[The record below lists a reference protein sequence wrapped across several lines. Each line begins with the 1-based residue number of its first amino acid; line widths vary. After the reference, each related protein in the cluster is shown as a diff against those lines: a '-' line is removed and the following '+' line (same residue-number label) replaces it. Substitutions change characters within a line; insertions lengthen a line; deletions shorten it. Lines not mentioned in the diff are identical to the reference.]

1 MSYQIGDKIG
11 DYQIIG
17 VLGAGGMGRV
27 YKVKN
32 LISDRI
38 DAMKV
43 LLPDLANE
51 PDLADRFV
59 REIKVL
65 ASLNH
70 PNIAGLRTAFRLQNQ
85 LLMIMEFVEGT
96 SLEEKLRNG
105 PVPLRD
111 AIDYACQVLSA
122 LGYAHSQGVIHRDI
136 KPANMMLTPENVIK
150 LMDFGIAKS
159 KTDRKLTMTGTT
171 LGSLYYMPPEQV
183 QGTDLD
189 PRSDLYSVGV
199 SLYEMVTG
207 SRPFKGNSDYDLM
220 VAQLQKA
227 PLPPI
232 DIQPELPKAL
242 NDIIM
247 VSLEKDAVRRFQS
260 AEAFRFA
267 LQSVTGGL
275 TSLPIASAQ
284 AVMPGLAGQ
293 PATPSAALSATGVL
307 GAYPG
312 QLAGAQLQ
320 PTKPSQ
326 AAMPPSRPQVVPP
339 PATSRSYRGLYMT
352 VGALVAIVVIA
363 LGAMQLPRLFKAKA
377 GGAEQAAQPP
387 EKSTEKPKTTPQ
399 EEGLPKAGDN
409 FPSSAESPN
418 RPEVGGPG
426 APAAPA
432 LTAAPADHN
441 LPTETAQATVPSTP
455 NPTPRGV
462 ARPTAPAL
470 SRPMASPQPGVTA
483 YAAKSLPAPLSLPRH
498 AASAAAISVPPTL
511 WLDPAGRLLIVLSSI
526 SPKPDGSFQFHGKLL
541 LPVAQPGPVPLDR
554 GAEVIGVGSRNQG
567 RTSLAVTDLVIQ
579 GVRYTLKDG
588 RGIMSAHTPGA
599 GGRVDFGR
607 SQLLDMW
614 PTATAVYEKAS
625 DQTGQPESQ
634 K

>member
-43 LLPDLANE
+43 LLPDLADE
-51 PDLADRFV
+51 PDLADRFL

-70 PNIAGLRTAFRLQNQ
+70 PNIAGLHTAFRLENQ
-85 LLMIMEFVEGT
+85 LLMIMEFVDGT
-96 SLEEKLRNG
+96 TLEAKLRNG
-105 PVPLRD
+105 PFPLSD
-111 AIDYACQVLSA
+111 AIDYVSQVLSA
-122 LGYAHSQGVIHRDI
+122 LGYAHSHGVIHRDI

-159 KTDRKLTMTGTT
+159 KADRKLTMTGTT
-171 LGSLYYMPPEQV
+171 LGSLYYMSPEQV
-183 QGTDLD
+183 QGGDLD

-232 DIQPELPKAL
+232 DVLPELPKAL

-247 VSLEKDAVRRFQS
+247 ISLEKDPARRLQS

-267 LQSVTGGL
+267 LQSVKGGL

-293 PATPSAALSATGVL
+293 PATPSAALSATEVL
-307 GAYPG
+307 GAHPG
-312 QLAGAQLQ
+312 QPAGAQLQ
-320 PTKPSQ
+320 PTTPSQ
-326 AAMPPSRPQVVPP
+326 AAMPPSQPQVVPP

-352 VGALVAIVVIA
+352 LGALVAIVVIV
-363 LGAMQLPRLFKAKA
+363 LGATQLPRLFRAKA
-377 GGAEQAAQPP
+377 GGAEQAAPLAASTATNSSSAVTQPANASANQQQPP
-387 EKSTEKPKTTPQ
+387 PPLSEPAPTSQTTAAQGGTAVGQPSEPSGPLQ
-399 EEGLPKAGDN
+399 GSSNPMTQPLPAGGSKKRLARAGGQAGQAPEEAAAPPSKAGR
-409 FPSSAESPN
+409 A
-418 RPEVGGPG
+418 
-426 APAAPA
+426 
-432 LTAAPADHN
+432 
-441 LPTETAQATVPSTP
+441 AQAAAE
-455 NPTPRGV
+455 N
-462 ARPTAPAL
+462 AA
-470 SRPMASPQPGVTA
+470 
-483 YAAKSLPAPLSLPRH
+483 AAKELEELEDRMTPL
-498 AASAAAISVPPTL
+498 
-511 WLDPAGRLLIVLSSI
+511 AGRANAVKDSVEHLRQQQERAGFSLRQDISASLSNMEQYMD
-526 SPKPDGSFQFHGKLL
+526 KADAALK
-541 LPVAQPGPVPLDR
+541 
-554 GAEVIGVGSRNQG
+554 SRNPEAAKKSIDLAEREIEKLEKFLG
-567 RTSLAVTDLVIQ
+567 R
-579 GVRYTLKDG
+579 
-588 RGIMSAHTPGA
+588 
-599 GGRVDFGR
+599 
-607 SQLLDMW
+607 
-614 PTATAVYEKAS
+614 
-625 DQTGQPESQ
+625 
-634 K
+634 

>member
-1 MSYQIGDKIG
+1 MSFQVGDKIG

-27 YKVKN
+27 YQVKN
-32 LISDRI
+32 MISDRV

-43 LLPDLANE
+43 LLPDLAHE

-70 PNIAGLRTAFRLQNQ
+70 PNIAGLHTALRLQNQ
-85 LLMIMEFVEGT
+85 LLMIMEFVDGT
-96 SLEEKLRNG
+96 TLEDKLRNG
-105 PVPLRD
+105 PFPLHD
-111 AIDYACQVLSA
+111 AIDYVSQVLSA

-171 LGSLYYMPPEQV
+171 VGSLSYMPPEQV

-232 DIQPELPKAL
+232 NIQPGLPKAL

-247 VSLEKDAVRRFQS
+247 ISLEKDPARRFHS

-267 LQSVTGGL
+267 LQSVKGGL

-284 AVMPGLAGQ
+284 AVMPSLAEQ
-293 PATPSAALSATGVL
+293 PATPRAALSATDVL

-312 QLAGAQLQ
+312 QLASAQLQ

-326 AAMPPSRPQVVPP
+326 AAMPQSQTQVVPP
-339 PATSRSYRGLYMT
+339 SVTSRSYRGLYMT
-352 VGALVAIVVIA
+352 VGALVVFVVIA
-363 LGAMQLPRLFKAKA
+363 LGAMHLPRLFKAKA
-377 GGAEQAAQPP
+377 GGAEQAAPAEKPP
-387 EKSTEKPKTTPQ
+387 EKSTEIPKMTPQ
-399 EEGLPKAGDN
+399 EEGLPKAGDSL
-409 FPSSAESPN
+409 PSSAESPN
-418 RPEVGGPG
+418 GPEVGAPG

-441 LPTETAQATVPSTP
+441 LATETAQATVPSPP

-462 ARPTAPAL
+462 ARP
-470 SRPMASPQPGVTA
+470 
-483 YAAKSLPAPLSLPRH
+483 
-498 AASAAAISVPPTL
+498 AAAISPPPTL
-511 WLDPAGRLLIVLSSI
+511 WLDPAGRLLVALSSI
-526 SPKPDGSFQFHGKLL
+526 SPKPDGSFQFHGILL

-554 GAEVIGVGSRNQG
+554 GAEVIGVGSKSQG
-567 RTSLAVTDLVIQ
+567 RTSLAVTELVIQ

-599 GGRVDFGR
+599 GGRVDFNR

-625 DQTGQPESQ
+625 GQTGRPESQ

>member
-1 MSYQIGDKIG
+1 MSFQVGDKIG

-27 YKVKN
+27 YQVKN
-32 LISDRI
+32 LISDRV

-43 LLPDLANE
+43 LLPDLAHE

-70 PNIAGLRTAFRLQNQ
+70 PNIAGLHTALRLQNQ
-85 LLMIMEFVEGT
+85 LLMIMEFVDGT
-96 SLEEKLRNG
+96 TLEDKLRNG
-105 PVPLRD
+105 PFPLHD

-171 LGSLYYMPPEQV
+171 VGSLSYMPPEQV

-232 DIQPELPKAL
+232 NIQPGLPKAL

-247 VSLEKDAVRRFQS
+247 ISLEKDPVRRFHS

-267 LQSVTGGL
+267 LQSVKGGL

-284 AVMPGLAGQ
+284 AVMPSLAEQ
-293 PATPSAALSATGVL
+293 PATPRAALSATDVL

-312 QLAGAQLQ
+312 QLASAQLQ

-326 AAMPPSRPQVVPP
+326 AAMPQSQTQVVPP
-339 PATSRSYRGLYMT
+339 SVTSRSYRGLYMT
-352 VGALVAIVVIA
+352 VGALVVFVVIA
-363 LGAMQLPRLFKAKA
+363 LGAMHLPRLFKAKA
-377 GGAEQAAQPP
+377 GGAEQAAPAEKPP
-387 EKSTEKPKTTPQ
+387 EKSTEIPKMTPQ
-399 EEGLPKAGDN
+399 EEGLPKAGDSL
-409 FPSSAESPN
+409 PSSAESPN
-418 RPEVGGPG
+418 GPEVGAPG

-441 LPTETAQATVPSTP
+441 LPTETAQATLPSPP
-455 NPTPRGV
+455 NPIPRGV
-462 ARPTAPAL
+462 ARP
-470 SRPMASPQPGVTA
+470 
-483 YAAKSLPAPLSLPRH
+483 
-498 AASAAAISVPPTL
+498 AAAISPPPTL
-511 WLDPAGRLLIVLSSI
+511 WLDPAGRLLVALSSF
-526 SPKPDGSFQFHGKLL
+526 SPKPDGSFQFHGILL

-554 GAEVIGVGSRNQG
+554 GAEVIGVGSKSQG
-567 RTSLAVTDLVIQ
+567 RTSLAVTELVIQ

-599 GGRVDFGR
+599 GGRVDFDR

-625 DQTGQPESQ
+625 GQTGRPESQ

>member
-1 MSYQIGDKIG
+1 
-11 DYQIIG
+11 
-17 VLGAGGMGRV
+17 
-27 YKVKN
+27 
-32 LISDRI
+32 
-38 DAMKV
+38 
-43 LLPDLANE
+43 
-51 PDLADRFV
+51 
-59 REIKVL
+59 
-65 ASLNH
+65 
-70 PNIAGLRTAFRLQNQ
+70 
-85 LLMIMEFVEGT
+85 
-96 SLEEKLRNG
+96 
-105 PVPLRD
+105 
-111 AIDYACQVLSA
+111 
-122 LGYAHSQGVIHRDI
+122 
-136 KPANMMLTPENVIK
+136 
-150 LMDFGIAKS
+150 
-159 KTDRKLTMTGTT
+159 
-171 LGSLYYMPPEQV
+171 MPPEQV

-220 VAQLQKA
+220 VDQLQKA

-247 VSLEKDAVRRFQS
+247 IALEKDPAKRFQS

-267 LQSVTGGL
+267 LQSVKGGI

-284 AVMPGLAGQ
+284 AVMSGLAGQ
-293 PATPSAALSATGVL
+293 PATSSAALSATGVL

-326 AAMPPSRPQVVPP
+326 AAMPPSQPQVVPP
-339 PATSRSYRGLYMT
+339 PANARSYRGLYMT
-352 VGALVAIVVIA
+352 LGALVAIVVIV

-377 GGAEQAAQPP
+377 GGTEQAAPAEKPP
-387 EKSTEKPKTTPQ
+387 EKSTEMPKMTPQ
-399 EEGLPKAGDN
+399 EEGLPKVGNSLPA
-409 FPSSAESPN
+409 SAESPN

-441 LPTETAQATVPSTP
+441 LPSQMTQGIPPPAQEPALPSAPPDHNLRTETAQATVPSPP

-470 SRPMASPQPGVTA
+470 SRPMASPQLGVTA
-483 YAAKSLPAPLSLPRH
+483 YAAKSLPAPPSLPRH
-498 AASAAAISVPPTL
+498 SPPAAAISHPPTL
-511 WLDPAGRLLIVLSSI
+511 WLDPAGRLLVALSSI
-526 SPKPDGSFQFHGKLL
+526 SPKPDGSFQFHGILL

-554 GAEVIGVGSRNQG
+554 GAEVIGVGSRSQG
-567 RTSLAVTDLVIQ
+567 QTSLAVTDLVIQ

-588 RGIMSAHTPGA
+588 RGVMNAHTPGA
-599 GGRVDFGR
+599 GGGVDFDR
-607 SQLLDMW
+607 SQVLDMW
-614 PTATAVYEKAS
+614 PTAAAIYEKAS
-625 DQTGQPESQ
+625 DQTGQPEPR

>member
-1 MSYQIGDKIG
+1 MSYQVGDKIG

-32 LISDRI
+32 MISDRI

-51 PDLADRFV
+51 PDLADRFL

-70 PNIAGLRTAFRLQNQ
+70 PNIAGLHTALRLQNQ
-85 LLMIMEFVEGT
+85 LLMIMEFVDGT
-96 SLEEKLRNG
+96 TLEDKLRSG
-105 PVPLRD
+105 PFPLHD
-111 AIDYACQVLSA
+111 AIDYVSQVLSA
-122 LGYAHSQGVIHRDI
+122 LGYAHSHGVIHRDI

-159 KTDRKLTMTGTT
+159 KADRKLTMTGTT
-171 LGSLYYMPPEQV
+171 LGSLYYMSPEQV

-232 DIQPELPKAL
+232 DVLPELPKAL

-247 VSLEKDAVRRFQS
+247 ISLEKDPARRLQS

-267 LQSVTGGL
+267 LQSVKGGL

-293 PATPSAALSATGVL
+293 PATPSPAFSATGL
-307 GAYPG
+307 IGAHPG
-312 QLAGAQLQ
+312 QPAGPQLQ
-320 PTKPSQ
+320 PTTPSQ
-326 AAMPPSRPQVVPP
+326 AATPPSQPQVVPP

-352 VGALVAIVVIA
+352 LGALVAIVVIVLA
-363 LGAMQLPRLFKAKA
+363 ATQLPRLFKAKA
-377 GGAEQAAQPP
+377 GGAEQAAQLAASTATSSSPP
-387 EKSTEKPKTTPQ
+387 ATQPANASTSQQQPLPPVSEPAPPSVASASQGATT
-399 EEGLPKAGDN
+399 AGQPGQPSEQLQGSN
-409 FPSSAESPN
+409 NPMTQPPPAGGSKKRLARASQGETTAHNGQINQAGGQAGQTLGEAAAPSSQA
-418 RPEVGGPG
+418 
-426 APAAPA
+426 
-432 LTAAPADHN
+432 
-441 LPTETAQATVPSTP
+441 AQAAAQ
-455 NPTPRGV
+455 N
-462 ARPTAPAL
+462 AA
-470 SRPMASPQPGVTA
+470 
-483 YAAKSLPAPLSLPRH
+483 AAKELEELEDRMTPL
-498 AASAAAISVPPTL
+498 
-511 WLDPAGRLLIVLSSI
+511 AGRANAVKDSVEHLRQQQERAGFSLRQDISASSSSMERYMDNADAALKAR
-526 SPKPDGSFQFHGKLL
+526 SPEAAKKYMDLAEREIEKL
-541 LPVAQPGPVPLDR
+541 
-554 GAEVIGVGSRNQG
+554 E
-567 RTSLAVTDLVIQ
+567 
-579 GVRYTLKDG
+579 KF
-588 RGIMSAHTPGA
+588 
-599 GGRVDFGR
+599 FGR
-607 SQLLDMW
+607 
-614 PTATAVYEKAS
+614 
-625 DQTGQPESQ
+625 
-634 K
+634 

>member
-1 MSYQIGDKIG
+1 MSFQVGDKIG

-32 LISDRI
+32 MISDRV

-70 PNIAGLRTAFRLQNQ
+70 PNIAGLRTAFRLENQ

-105 PVPLRD
+105 PLPLHD

-247 VSLEKDAVRRFQS
+247 ISLEKDPARRFQS

-267 LQSVTGGL
+267 LQSVEGGL

-293 PATPSAALSATGVL
+293 PATPSAASSATGLL
-307 GAYPG
+307 GAHPG
-312 QLAGAQLQ
+312 QPAGAQLP

-326 AAMPPSRPQVVPP
+326 APMPPSQAQVVPP

-352 VGALVAIVVIA
+352 LGALVAIVVIA
-363 LGAMQLPRLFKAKA
+363 LGATQLPRLFKAKA
-377 GGAEQAAQPP
+377 GG
-387 EKSTEKPKTTPQ
+387 
-399 EEGLPKAGDN
+399 
-409 FPSSAESPN
+409 
-418 RPEVGGPG
+418 VG
-426 APAAPA
+426 
-432 LTAAPADHN
+432 
-441 LPTETAQATVPSTP
+441 QATQQ
-455 NPTPRGV
+455 
-462 ARPTAPAL
+462 TA
-470 SRPMASPQPGVTA
+470 
-483 YAAKSLPAPLSLPRH
+483 
-498 AASAAAISVPPTL
+498 
-511 WLDPAGRLLIVLSSI
+511 
-526 SPKPDGSFQFHGKLL
+526 
-541 LPVAQPGPVPLDR
+541 
-554 GAEVIGVGSRNQG
+554 
-567 RTSLAVTDLVIQ
+567 
-579 GVRYTLKDG
+579 
-588 RGIMSAHTPGA
+588 
-599 GGRVDFGR
+599 
-607 SQLLDMW
+607 
-614 PTATAVYEKAS
+614 PTATSPSSPLTQLANVGANQEQPAAS
-625 DQTGQPESQ
+625 VSEPAPPPVASASQGATTAGQPGQPTEQLQGSNNPMMQTPPAGGSKKRLARASQ
-634 K
+634 GETTAHIGQINQAGGQAGQTLGEAAAPSSQATQAAARDAAAAKELEELEDRMTPLAGRANAVKDSVEHLRQQQERAGFSLRQDISASSSNMERYMDNADAALKARSPQAAKKYMDLAEREIEKLEKFFGR

>member
-1 MSYQIGDKIG
+1 MSFQIGDKIG

-32 LISDRI
+32 MISDRI

-70 PNIAGLRTAFRLQNQ
+70 PNIAGLRTAFRMENQ
-85 LLMIMEFVEGT
+85 LLMIMECVEGT

-105 PVPLRD
+105 PFPLHD

-159 KTDRKLTMTGTT
+159 KTDRKLTMTGTA

-207 SRPFKGNSDYDLM
+207 SRPFKGQSDYDLM

-247 VSLEKDAVRRFQS
+247 ISLEKDPGKRFQS

-267 LQSVTGGL
+267 LQSVEGGL
-275 TSLPIASAQ
+275 TSLPVASAQ
-284 AVMPGLAGQ
+284 AVMPSLAGQ
-293 PATPSAALSATGVL
+293 PAMPSAAFSATGPH
-307 GAYPG
+307 PG
-312 QLAGAQLQ
+312 QPAGAQL
-320 PTKPSQ
+320 PRTKPSQ
-326 AAMPPSRPQVVPP
+326 APMPPSQAQVVPP

-352 VGALVAIVVIA
+352 LGALVAIVVIVLA
-363 LGAMQLPRLFKAKA
+363 ATQLPRLFKAKA
-377 GGAEQAAQPP
+377 GGAEQTAQ
-387 EKSTEKPKTTPQ
+387 
-399 EEGLPKAGDN
+399 LA
-409 FPSSAESPN
+409 
-418 RPEVGGPG
+418 
-426 APAAPA
+426 APAAASSSSPA
-432 LTAAPADHN
+432 TQPANASASQQQPLPPVSEPAPPPVASASQGATTAGQPGQPCEQLQGSNNPMTQAPRAGGSKKRLARASQGEKTAPN
-441 LPTETAQATVPSTP
+441 GQINQAGGQAGQAPEEAVAPPSGAGQAAQAAAENAV
-455 NPTPRGV
+455 
-462 ARPTAPAL
+462 
-470 SRPMASPQPGVTA
+470 
-483 YAAKSLPAPLSLPRH
+483 AAKELEELEDRMTPLGGRANAVKDSVEHLRQQQERAGFSLRQDIS
-498 AASAAAISVPPTL
+498 AS
-511 WLDPAGRLLIVLSSI
+511 LSSMEQYMDKADAALNSHNPEAAKKYMDLAEREI
-526 SPKPDGSFQFHGKLL
+526 EKLEKFFGK
-541 LPVAQPGPVPLDR
+541 
-554 GAEVIGVGSRNQG
+554 
-567 RTSLAVTDLVIQ
+567 
-579 GVRYTLKDG
+579 
-588 RGIMSAHTPGA
+588 
-599 GGRVDFGR
+599 
-607 SQLLDMW
+607 
-614 PTATAVYEKAS
+614 
-625 DQTGQPESQ
+625 
-634 K
+634 

>member
-1 MSYQIGDKIG
+1 MSFQVGDKVG

-51 PDLADRFV
+51 SDLADRFL

-70 PNIAGLRTAFRLQNQ
+70 PNIAGLHTAFRLENQ
-85 LLMIMEFVEGT
+85 LLMIMEFVNGT
-96 SLEEKLRNG
+96 TLEDKLKNG
-105 PVPLRD
+105 PFPLND
-111 AIDYACQVLSA
+111 AIDYVSQVLSA
-122 LGYAHSQGVIHRDI
+122 LGFAHSHGVIHRDI

-159 KTDRKLTMTGTT
+159 NTDRKLTTAGTT

-220 VAQLQKA
+220 VAHLQKV

-247 VSLEKDAVRRFQS
+247 VSLEKDPARRFQS

-267 LQSVTGGL
+267 LQSVKGGL

-293 PATPSAALSATGVL
+293 PATPSAALSATEVL
-307 GAYPG
+307 GAHPG
-312 QLAGAQLQ
+312 QPAGAQLQ
-320 PTKPSQ
+320 PRTPSQ
-326 AAMPPSRPQVVPP
+326 AAMPPSQPQVVPP

-352 VGALVAIVVIA
+352 LGALVAIVVIV
-363 LGAMQLPRLFKAKA
+363 LGATQLPRLFRAKA
-377 GGAEQAAQPP
+377 GGAEQAAPLAASTATNSSSAVTQPANASANQQQPP
-387 EKSTEKPKTTPQ
+387 PPLSEPAPTSQTTAAQGGTAVGQPSEPSGPLQ
-399 EEGLPKAGDN
+399 GSSNPMTQPLPAGGSKKRLARAGGQAGQAPEEAAAPPSKAGR
-409 FPSSAESPN
+409 A
-418 RPEVGGPG
+418 
-426 APAAPA
+426 
-432 LTAAPADHN
+432 
-441 LPTETAQATVPSTP
+441 AQAAAE
-455 NPTPRGV
+455 N
-462 ARPTAPAL
+462 AA
-470 SRPMASPQPGVTA
+470 
-483 YAAKSLPAPLSLPRH
+483 AAKELEELEDRMTPL
-498 AASAAAISVPPTL
+498 
-511 WLDPAGRLLIVLSSI
+511 AGRANAVKDSVEHLRQQQERAGFSLRQDISASLSNMEQYMD
-526 SPKPDGSFQFHGKLL
+526 KADAALK
-541 LPVAQPGPVPLDR
+541 
-554 GAEVIGVGSRNQG
+554 SRNPEAAKKSIDLAEREIEKLEKFLG
-567 RTSLAVTDLVIQ
+567 R
-579 GVRYTLKDG
+579 
-588 RGIMSAHTPGA
+588 
-599 GGRVDFGR
+599 
-607 SQLLDMW
+607 
-614 PTATAVYEKAS
+614 
-625 DQTGQPESQ
+625 
-634 K
+634 

>member
-1 MSYQIGDKIG
+1 MSFQIGDKIG

-32 LISDRI
+32 MISDRI

-51 PDLADRFV
+51 PDLADRFL

-70 PNIAGLRTAFRLQNQ
+70 PNIAGLHTAFRLENQ
-85 LLMIMEFVEGT
+85 LLMIMEFVDGT
-96 SLEEKLRNG
+96 TLEAKLRNG
-105 PVPLRD
+105 PIPLND
-111 AIDYACQVLSA
+111 AIDYVSQVLSA
-122 LGYAHSQGVIHRDI
+122 LGYAHSHGVIHRDI

-171 LGSLYYMPPEQV
+171 LGSLYYMSPEQV

-232 DIQPELPKAL
+232 DILPELPKAL

-247 VSLEKDAVRRFQS
+247 VSLEKDAARRFQS

-275 TSLPIASAQ
+275 TSLPIASPQ

-293 PATPSAALSATGVL
+293 PATPSAPFSATGLL
-307 GAYPG
+307 GAQPG
-312 QLAGAQLQ
+312 QPAGVQLQ

-326 AAMPPSRPQVVPP
+326 APMPPSQAQAVPP
-339 PATSRSYRGLYMT
+339 PAASRSYRGLYMT
-352 VGALVAIVVIA
+352 LGALVAIVVIV
-363 LGAMQLPRLFKAKA
+363 LGAMQLPRLFKTKA
-377 GGAEQAAQPP
+377 GGAEQAAQP
-387 EKSTEKPKTTPQ
+387 
-399 EEGLPKAGDN
+399 
-409 FPSSAESPN
+409 
-418 RPEVGGPG
+418 
-426 APAAPA
+426 
-432 LTAAPADHN
+432 
-441 LPTETAQATVPSTP
+441 
-455 NPTPRGV
+455 
-462 ARPTAPAL
+462 
-470 SRPMASPQPGVTA
+470 
-483 YAAKSLPAPLSLPRH
+483 
-498 AASAAAISVPPTL
+498 AASAATNSSSPVTQPANASASSQPPQPPLPEPATSSQTTASQGGTVGGQPSEPSEQL
-511 WLDPAGRLLIVLSSI
+511 PGPNNPMTQPLPAGGSKKRLARASQGEKTAHNGQINPAGGQAGQSPEAAAAPPGEAGQAAPAPAGDAAAAKELEELEDRMTPLAGRANAVKDSVDNLRQRQASDGYSLRHDISASLSSME
-526 SPKPDGSFQFHGKLL
+526 QYMGKADAALN
-541 LPVAQPGPVPLDR
+541 
-554 GAEVIGVGSRNQG
+554 SRNPE
-567 RTSLAVTDLVIQ
+567 TAKKYMDLAEREIEKLE
-579 GVRYTLKDG
+579 KF
-588 RGIMSAHTPGA
+588 
-599 GGRVDFGR
+599 FGR
-607 SQLLDMW
+607 
-614 PTATAVYEKAS
+614 
-625 DQTGQPESQ
+625 
-634 K
+634 